1 MQIVDFEVQG
11 IGKFRAKSSL
21 TIFEESQLE
30 SRIDDL
36 MDGKY
41 YETKA
46 RAKSLAS
53 DHKDIA
59 DEIFML
65 IFVMQIIATLEFVV
79 IEKPSAIVSF
89 RDLQDYKTLFD
100 IYSEYKKKV
109 EPQKQDEKK
118 S

>member
-1 MQIVDFEVQG
+1 MQIVDFEVPG
-11 IGKFRAKSSL
+11 IGKFRAKSAL

-30 SRIDDL
+30 NRIDDL
-36 MDGKY
+36 MGGKY

-53 DHKDIA
+53 DHKEIA

-65 IFVMQIIATLEFVV
+65 IFVMQIIAMLEFVV
-79 IEKPSAIVSF
+79 IEKPAEIVSF
-89 RDLQDYKTLFD
+89 RDLHDYKTLFD

-109 EPQKQDEKK
+109 DPEKEEDRK